1 MARRKMGHRA
11 RSRQIARV
19 KPSSSTERIG
29 TKTHPPR
36 EHAAQDG
43 AVETEALSV
52 THWFETEPDGPPYAA
67 TIRFAGRR
75 NGVGGKG
82 GPRDAFVKEET
93 VDGVVPGSGRVS
105 ITTWVYGLQPGEWT
119 VTADLIRLPSSTG
132 ARRPSSGGKPFGAHT
147 LPRAA
152 WSWRRWALS
161 TDQFAP
167 VKTRWSPLV
176 RLTRTPAV
184 IRGSWPGMIAV
195 GVLVGAVV
203 QAALLTRAN
212 VSVGLAL
219 MVDLLALVSGL
230 LLAKLWYLAL
240 RPRRSWRQS
249 IGEGWT
255 VDGLVFA
262 APAVGAAA
270 LLAFELPIG
279 LFLDASA
286 PALFFGVAIGRLGCF
301 FTGCCAGRC
310 TRSRWGV
317 WSSDRR
323 VGARRIPTQLLE
335 SATGLLIG
343 IVTLLLV
350 LRLPSAPGAVF
361 VAAVAAYVLIRQFL
375 LRLRAEPHNPI
386 RARLTAAA
394 AAVVLLADAV
404 LLLLPSSS

>member
-1 MARRKMGHRA
+1 RW
-11 RSRQIARV
+11 
-19 KPSSSTERIG
+19 PSTER
-29 TKTHPPR
+29 R
-36 EHAAQDG
+36 
-43 AVETEALSV
+43 
-52 THWFETEPDGPPYAA
+52 
-67 TIRFAGRR
+67 AG
-75 NGVGGKG
+75 G
-82 GPRDAFVKEET
+82 
-93 VDGVVPGSGRVS
+93 
-105 ITTWVYGLQPGEWT
+105 
-119 VTADLIRLPSSTG
+119 
-132 ARRPSSGGKPFGAHT
+132 HT

-161 TDQFAP
+161 SGQFTP

-176 RLTRTPAV
+176 GLTKTPAV
-184 IRGSWPGMIAV
+184 IRGSWPGMIAI
-195 GVLVGAVV
+195 GVLVGAVL

-240 RPRRSWRQS
+240 RPRRLWRQS

-255 VDGLVFA
+255 VDGLLFA

-386 RARLTAAA
+386 RARVTAAA
-394 AAVVLLADAV
+394 AAAVLLADAV